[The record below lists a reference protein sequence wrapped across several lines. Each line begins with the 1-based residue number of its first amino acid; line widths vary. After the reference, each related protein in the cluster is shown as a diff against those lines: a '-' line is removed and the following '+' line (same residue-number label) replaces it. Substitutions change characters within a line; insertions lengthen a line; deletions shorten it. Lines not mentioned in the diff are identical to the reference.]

1 MPLRY
6 RERRRILEE
15 LELDGPCCSV
25 PEAFEDGA
33 ALLEAVCERGLE
45 GLVAK
50 RLNEPYRPG
59 ERSWPKVKNRAYL
72 PFAPRLNGQPCSGQ

>member
-1 MPLRY
+1 MMPLRY

-33 ALLEAVCERGLE
+33 ALLEAV
-45 GLVAK
+45 
-50 RLNEPYRPG
+50 
-59 ERSWPKVKNRAYL
+59 
-72 PFAPRLNGQPCSGQ
+72 